1 MALSDTIVQMTDPSA
16 VFLPL
21 NSLRYRPTPAATTT
35 NYTFTRVFKPDTQ
48 QDAFFQ
54 RSTLPL
60 IHNLLSGESA
70 LLYAYG
76 VTNSGKTYTI
86 QGGAEEGEA
95 GLLPRAIDVIFNS
108 ITGLQSDRPL
118 RPSGVASVEID
129 HAASEQSRAG
139 ILDNFDAGTANE
151 GMRDGTTLDVDK
163 NHEYAVWVSYAEVYN
178 EKIYDLLSTLS
189 PAASSNPRL
198 QNAAGIGHLS
208 SLAVTS
214 ATASSTP
221 PGLTVIRKAL
231 PLKND
236 PEGGKYVASLR
247 EIRVYNA
254 AEAKAVMQ
262 IGILNRRVF
271 GTLANSRSSR
281 SHSVFTIKLVRV
293 HRASANHELDQVS
306 CARLS
311 ICDLAGSERVA
322 NAGTS
327 GESDRIREAGKIN
340 KSLMVLGQCLSAM
353 RSNQKRVALNS
364 PRLAVVPF
372 RHSKITELFQDFFVG
387 DGRVVST
394 VRHGF
399 CSINALRQVM
409 IVNVNPYDTGFEEN
423 SNVMKFAAL
432 ARDVTT
438 NILAPR
444 PKSILAVNVNS
455 PRATPV
461 KPPPRRVMVSLGG
474 KQKSYGTTV
483 VEVVE
488 EGTLNCTPGFH
499 RSPDSR
505 GRSGGRTRSRR
516 NRRISTRGT
525 TILIY

>member
-1 MALSDTIVQMTDPSA
+1 M
-16 VFLPL
+16 
-21 NSLRYRPTPAATTT
+21 
-35 NYTFTRVFKPDTQ
+35 Q

-60 IHNLLSGESA
+60 IRNLLSGESA

-86 QGGAEEGEA
+86 QGGAEGEA
-95 GLLPRAIDVIFNS
+95 GLLPRSIDVIFNS

-129 HAASEQSRAG
+129 HTASEQSRAG
-139 ILDNFDAGTANE
+139 ILDNFDADTANE
-151 GMRDGTTLDVDK
+151 GMHDGTTLNVDR
-163 NHEYAVWVSYAEVYN
+163 NHEYAVWVSYMEVYN
-178 EKIYDLLSTLS
+178 EKIYDLLSALAPTTS
-189 PAASSNPRL
+189 NNPRL
-198 QNAAGIGHLS
+198 QTAAGISSLS
-208 SLAVTS
+208 SFTLLSA
-214 ATASSTP
+214 ATASTP

-236 PEGGKYVASLR
+236 PEGGKYVAGIR

-262 IGILNRRVF
+262 VGILNRRVF

-281 SHSVFTIKLVRV
+281 SHSVFTVKLVRV
-293 HRASANHELDQVS
+293 HRASADHELDQVS

-327 GESDRIREAGKIN
+327 GESDRIREAGSIN
-340 KSLMVLGQCLSAM
+340 KSLMVLGQCLSAI
-353 RSNQKRVALNS
+353 RTNQKRLALNS

-394 VRHGF
+394 VR
-399 CSINALRQVM
+399 
-409 IVNVNPYDTGFEEN
+409 
-423 SNVMKFAAL
+423 
-432 ARDVTT
+432 
-438 NILAPR
+438 
-444 PKSILAVNVNS
+444 
-455 PRATPV
+455 
-461 KPPPRRVMVSLGG
+461 
-474 KQKSYGTTV
+474 YGSD
-483 VEVVE
+483 
-488 EGTLNCTPGFH
+488 F
-499 RSPDSR
+499 
-505 GRSGGRTRSRR
+505 
-516 NRRISTRGT
+516 
-525 TILIY
+525 Y

>member
-1 MALSDTIVQMTDPSA
+1 MIDPSA
-16 VFLPL
+16 VFPPP
-21 NSLRYRPTPAATTT
+21 STVRYRPTPAATTA
-35 NYTFTRVFKPDTQ
+35 NYTFTQIFKPDTQ

-60 IHNLLSGESA
+60 IRDLLSGESA

-86 QGGAEEGEA
+86 QGGVEEGDA
-95 GLLPRAIDVIFNS
+95 GLLPRSIDVIFNS
-108 ITGLQSDRPL
+108 ISGLQSDRPL
-118 RPSGVASVEID
+118 RPTGVASVEID
-129 HAASEQSRAG
+129 HTASEQSRAG
-139 ILDNFDAGTANE
+139 ILDSFDTDTANE
-151 GMRDGTTLDVDK
+151 GTHDDTTLDVDR
-163 NHEYAVWVSYAEVYN
+163 NHEYAVWVSYTEVYN
-178 EKIYDLLSTLS
+178 EKIYDLLSAVS
-189 PAASSNPRL
+189 PTTSNNSRL
-198 QNAAGIGHLS
+198 QTAAGIS
-208 SLAVTS
+208 SLAVIS
-214 ATASSTP
+214 AAVVCPP
-221 PGLTVIRKAL
+221 PGLTIIRKAL

-254 AEAKAVMQ
+254 SEAKAVMQ

-293 HRASANHELDQVS
+293 HRASTDHELDQVS

-327 GESDRIREAGKIN
+327 GESDRIREAGNIN

-353 RSNQKRVALNS
+353 RTNQKRVALNS

-394 VRHGF
+394 LRHGF
-399 CSINALRQVM
+399 DSIDAL
-409 IVNVNPYDTGFEEN
+409 
-423 SNVMKFAAL
+423 
-432 ARDVTT
+432 
-438 NILAPR
+438 
-444 PKSILAVNVNS
+444 
-455 PRATPV
+455 
-461 KPPPRRVMVSLGG
+461 
-474 KQKSYGTTV
+474 
-483 VEVVE
+483 
-488 EGTLNCTPGFH
+488 
-499 RSPDSR
+499 
-505 GRSGGRTRSRR
+505 GR
-516 NRRISTRGT
+516 
-525 TILIY
+525 

>member
-1 MALSDTIVQMTDPSA
+1 MIDPSA
-16 VFLPL
+16 GFSLP
-21 NSLRYRPTPAATTT
+21 NTVRYRPTPPATTA
-35 NYTFTRVFKPDTQ
+35 NYTFTQVFKPDTQ

-60 IHNLLSGESA
+60 IRNLLSGESA

-86 QGGAEEGEA
+86 QGGTEQGEP
-95 GLLPRAIDVIFNS
+95 GLLPRSIDVVFNS
-108 ITGLQSDRPL
+108 ITSLQSDRPL

-129 HAASEQSRAG
+129 YTASEQSRVG
-139 ILDNFDAGTANE
+139 ILDNFDADTANE
-151 GMRDGTTLDVDK
+151 DINDDTTLDVDR
-163 NHEYAVWVSYAEVYN
+163 NHEYAVWVSYTEVYN
-178 EKIYDLLSTLS
+178 EKIYDLLS
-189 PAASSNPRL
+189 AFSSTTSNNPRL
-198 QNAAGIGHLS
+198 QNAAGSNPLA
-208 SLAVTS
+208 SLAVVSAAAASTS
-214 ATASSTP
+214 

-236 PEGGKYVASLR
+236 PEGGKYVAGLR

-281 SHSVFTIKLVRV
+281 SHSVFTIKLARV
-293 HRASANHELDQVS
+293 HRASADHELDQVS

-340 KSLMVLGQCLSAM
+340 KSLMVLWQCLSAM
-353 RSNQKRVALNS
+353 RINQKRIALNF

-394 VRHGF
+394 VRHSFG
-399 CSINALRQVM
+399 SIDNLRQVM

-423 SNVMKFAAL
+423 TNVMKFAAV
-432 ARDVTT
+432 AREVTT
-438 NILAPR
+438 NTMAPR
-444 PKSILAVNVNS
+444 AKYIHPANMNP
-455 PRATPV
+455 PRETPV
-461 KPPPRRVMVSLGG
+461 KPPPRKVMVSLGG

-488 EGTLNCTPGFH
+488 EGMPNLILCFQ
-499 RSPDSR
+499 RSPDR
-505 GRSGGRTRSRR
+505 RRWSGGRRA
-516 NRRISTRGT
+516 
-525 TILIY
+525 

>member
-1 MALSDTIVQMTDPSA
+1 MIDPSA

-21 NSLRYRPTPAATTT
+21 NTVRYRPTPAATTA

-86 QGGAEEGEA
+86 QGDAEEGDP
-95 GLLPRAIDVIFNS
+95 GLLPRSIDVIFNS
-108 ITGLQSDRPL
+108 IAGLQSDRPL
-118 RPSGVASVEID
+118 RPSCVASVEID
-129 HAASEQSRAG
+129 HTASEQSRAG
-139 ILDNFDAGTANE
+139 ILDNFDADTANE
-151 GMRDGTTLDVDK
+151 GIRDDTTLDVDR
-163 NHEYAVWVSYAEVYN
+163 NHEYAVWVSYTEVYN
-178 EKIYDLLSTLS
+178 EKIYDLLSAVS
-189 PAASSNPRL
+189 PATLNNPRL
-198 QNAAGIGHLS
+198 QTAAGISSLS
-208 SLAVTS
+208 SLAVIS
-214 ATASSTP
+214 TAVASTP

-236 PEGGKYVASLR
+236 PEGGKYVAGLR

-281 SHSVFTIKLVRV
+281 SHSVFTIKLARI
-293 HRASANHELDQVS
+293 HRASPNQELDQVS

-327 GESDRIREAGKIN
+327 GESDRIREAGNIN

-353 RSNQKRVALNS
+353 RTNQKRVARNS

-387 DGRVVST
+387 DGRVVSI
-394 VRHGF
+394 F
-399 CSINALRQVM
+399 LPSIRL
-409 IVNVNPYDTGFEEN
+409 Y
-423 SNVMKFAAL
+423 
-432 ARDVTT
+432 
-438 NILAPR
+438 
-444 PKSILAVNVNS
+444 
-455 PRATPV
+455 
-461 KPPPRRVMVSLGG
+461 
-474 KQKSYGTTV
+474 
-483 VEVVE
+483 
-488 EGTLNCTPGFH
+488 
-499 RSPDSR
+499 
-505 GRSGGRTRSRR
+505 
-516 NRRISTRGT
+516 
-525 TILIY
+525 